1 MGRQRES
8 QIINPPQIGPGGR
21 SQAKS
26 SGWDENQTSS
36 KAMFLKLNTQ
46 RPMGPMPHP
55 GRTAPGPRAGFSTI
69 FRPRSG
75 GVTGYVT
82 SSHRPATPLGRLPS
96 VALRAV
102 PVTPAADR
110 SSRFRFHSPS
120 TRRLSA
126 DDRLSGRFEL
136 CCRGLHGCTI
146 PSTIQLAIA
155 IAVELVAGA
164 CVQLPLELDHVEWR
178 HLGL

>member
-1 MGRQRES
+1 MQQVADWLEKLGLGQYAQRFAENDISFGVLADLTVGSTLGGYMGRQRES

-96 VALRAV
+96 VALRAA
-102 PVTPAADR
+102 PRHPCGGPFKSISLSFAEHPA
-110 SSRFRFHSPS
+110 PI
-120 TRRLSA
+120 
-126 DDRLSGRFEL
+126 GR
-136 CCRGLHGCTI
+136 
-146 PSTIQLAIA
+146 
-155 IAVELVAGA
+155 
-164 CVQLPLELDHVEWR
+164 
-178 HLGL
+178 